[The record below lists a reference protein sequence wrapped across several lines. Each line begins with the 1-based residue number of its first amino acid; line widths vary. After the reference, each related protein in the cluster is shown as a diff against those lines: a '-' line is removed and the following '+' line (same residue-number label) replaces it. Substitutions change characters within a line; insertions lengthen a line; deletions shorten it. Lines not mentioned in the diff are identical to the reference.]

1 MEKSATRI
9 DWIGSSCRLLKATA
23 AEFERTHPFEGLSI
37 GTGIHLEPK
46 TVALLMT
53 LRAGGARLVCT
64 GNLNSTQPST
74 VEFLRSQGIT
84 VFATQ
89 TTDPA
94 AHHQSLEAVIAE
106 KPDLLLDNGG
116 DLFAIAAEKPYANLR
131 GGTEETT
138 SGRTRL
144 LPLRE
149 RLNMPIL
156 VINDSPI
163 KQFAENRHAVGQSL
177 FESYLR
183 FTNRSTNGKRVTV
196 FGYGACGKGAAAC
209 FRNAFSTVSVV
220 DIDPVTT
227 LEAHLDGFVTP
238 LRDAAIRSADIIV
251 TVTGFA
257 AIVTAADLP
266 LVKDGAILMNG
277 GHFPHEI
284 DVEAFRRHPDVTGI
298 DRYEADHVET
308 FHLSNGR
315 SFHVLGSGHMA
326 NLAGPRP
333 LGNTVE
339 SMDLGFT
346 LQARCLERI
355 ARGEA
360 DAQSCIVPVPFDI
373 DAMVASA
380 YLDLAR

>member
-1 MEKSATRI
+1 MERQATRI
-9 DWIGSSCRLLKATA
+9 DWIGGSCRLLNATA
-23 AEFERTHPFEGLSI
+23 TEFRETQPFKGLAI

-53 LRAGGARLVCT
+53 LKAGGARLVCT
-64 GNLNSTQPST
+64 GNLNSTQPAT
-74 VEFLRSQGIT
+74 VDFLRAEGLT

-89 TTDPA
+89 TTDA
-94 AHHQSLEAVIAE
+94 EAHHQSLEAVIAE

-116 DLFAIAAEKPYANLR
+116 DLFAIAAERPYPQLL

-144 LPLRE
+144 MPLRDK
-149 RLNMPIL
+149 LNMPIL

-177 FESYLR
+177 FESYMR

-196 FGYGACGKGAAAC
+196 FGYGACGKGTAAC
-209 FRNAFSTVSVV
+209 FRNAFSQVSVV
-220 DIDPVTT
+220 DIDPVTL
-227 LEAHLDGFVTP
+227 LEAHLDGFLTP
-238 LRDAAIRSADIIV
+238 LREQAISSADVLV
-251 TVTGFA
+251 TVTGYPD
-257 AIVTAADLP
+257 IVTAKDLP
-266 LVKDGAILMNG
+266 LLKDGVILMNG
-277 GHFPHEI
+277 GHFPTEI
-284 DVEAFRRHPDVTGI
+284 DVAAFRGHPDV
-298 DRYEADHVET
+298 A
-308 FHLSNGR
+308 GR
-315 SFHVLGSGHMA
+315 SVYAADGIETLHLKDGRAIHILGGGHMA

-333 LGNTVE
+333 LGNSVE

-355 ARGEA
+355 ARRGAGAEA
-360 DAQSCIVPVPFDI
+360 CVVPVPADI
-373 DAMVASA
+373 DAAVASA

>member
-9 DWIGSSCRLLKATA
+9 DWIGNSCRLLKATA

-196 FGYGACGKGAAAC
+196 FGYGACGKGTAAC
-209 FRNAFSTVSVV
+209 FRNAFATVSVV

-238 LRDAAIRSADIIV
+238 LRDAAIRSADIIL

-257 AIVTAADLP
+257 GIVTAADLP

-284 DVEAFRRHPDVTGI
+284 DVEAFRRHPDVIGI

>member
-9 DWIGSSCRLLKATA
+9 DWIGNSCRLLKATA
-23 AEFERTHPFEGLSI
+23 AEFERTRPFEGLSI

-46 TVALLMT
+46 TVALLTT

-74 VEFLRSQGIT
+74 VEFLRSEGIT

-196 FGYGACGKGAAAC
+196 FGYGACGKGTAAC

-257 AIVTAADLP
+257 GIVTAADLP

-284 DVEAFRRHPDVTGI
+284 DVEAFRRHADVIGI
-298 DRYEADHVET
+298 DRYEADHIET
-308 FHLSNGR
+308 FHLSGGR
-315 SFHVLGSGHMA
+315 SFHVLGGGHMA

-355 ARGEA
+355 AKGETSP
-360 DAQSCIVPVPFDI
+360 QSCVVPVPADV